1 MRILERNKS
10 TFYYLLY
17 TRKTPVLDDE
27 GYETGEQDVKYGE
40 PVEMRANVSAATG
53 QSQVEQFGNLENY
66 DKVIVTDD
74 MTCPINENT
83 VLFIDKEPSY
93 DEQGKPQ
100 FDYTVKRV
108 AKSLNSIS
116 IAVSKVKVS

>member
-1 MRILERNKS
+1 MRLLTRNLV
-10 TFYYLLY
+10 TLYYCLY
-17 TRKTPVLDDE
+17 SGKVPVLDDE
-27 GYETGEQDVKYGE
+27 GYETGEQDVGYGE

-66 DKVIVTDD
+66 DKVVVTDD

-83 VLFIDKEPSY
+83 VLFIDKEPAFDS
-93 DEQGKPQ
+93 QGKPLY
-100 FDYTVKRV
+100 DYTVKRV

>member
-1 MRILERNKS
+1 MRLLTRNLV
-10 TFYYLLY
+10 TLDYCLY
-17 TRKTPVLDDE
+17 SGKVPVLDDE
-27 GYETGEQDVKYGE
+27 GYETGEQDVGYGE

-66 DKVIVTDD
+66 DKVVVTDD

-83 VLFIDKEPSY
+83 VLFIDKEPAFDS
-93 DEQGKPQ
+93 QGKPLY
-100 FDYTVKRV
+100 DYTVKRV

>member
-17 TRKTPVLDDE
+17 TSKTPVLDDE
-27 GYETGEQDVKYGE
+27 GYETGEQDVEYGE

>member
-1 MRILERNKS
+1 MILLERNKS
-10 TFYYLLY
+10 TLYYLLY
-17 TRKTPVLDDE
+17 GGKTHVLDDE
-27 GYETGEQDVKYGE
+27 GYETGEYDVTYGE

-74 MTCPINENT
+74 ITCPINENT

-93 DEQGKPQ
+93 DSQGRPQ
-100 FDYTVKRV
+100 YDYTVKRV